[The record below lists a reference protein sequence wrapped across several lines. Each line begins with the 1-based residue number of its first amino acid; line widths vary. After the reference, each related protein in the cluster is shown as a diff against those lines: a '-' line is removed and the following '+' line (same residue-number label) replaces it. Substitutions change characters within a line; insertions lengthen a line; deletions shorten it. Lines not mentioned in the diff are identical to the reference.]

1 MSNKLDHQAG
11 FTLIEAMVALVI
23 LTTAMAPLLHLANSA
38 TNSAFV
44 IRDNMI
50 AAGLVQEQ
58 IEVIRAIRDS
68 NWFNG
73 RSFDVGLTAGTYRTE
88 WNTQTLIPA
97 GTNPPLLVA
106 NGIYNYNTGTPTL
119 FTRTVTITKLNA
131 GELRVVSTVSIPA
144 RGGATR
150 TIQAEDHLFNW
161 K

>member
-1 MSNKLDHQAG
+1 MFNKRRQSG
-11 FTLIEAMVALVI
+11 FTLIEAMVALVV

-50 AAGLVQEQ
+50 AAGLAQEQ

-68 NWFNG
+68 NWLNS
-73 RSFDVGLTAGTYRTE
+73 RAFDAGLTDGTYRVE
-88 WNTQTLIPA
+88 WNSQSLLALGNNPTL
-97 GTNPPLLVA
+97 LLD
-106 NGIYNYNTGTPTL
+106 NGIYNYTTGTSTL
-119 FTRTVTITKLNA
+119 FTRTVTLTKLNA
-131 GELRVVSTVSIPA
+131 NELRVVSIVSIPA

-150 TIQAEDHLFNW
+150 TIQAEDHLYNW